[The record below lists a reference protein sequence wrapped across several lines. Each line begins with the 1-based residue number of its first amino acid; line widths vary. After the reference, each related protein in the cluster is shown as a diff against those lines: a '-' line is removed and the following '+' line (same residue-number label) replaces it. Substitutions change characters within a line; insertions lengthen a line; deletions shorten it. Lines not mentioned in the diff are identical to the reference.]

1 MFPDTS
7 VRTDEEEEMDDFS
20 LAGESFGQVLDNIAS
35 INRWLGGNTATI
47 SALNQ
52 LITEQAFDEL
62 KIIDAGCGGGDMC
75 REIAK
80 WGRKVGQKTSII
92 GIDANA
98 YALKHAAKKSTGY
111 KEISYEVV
119 DIFSNKFQEIPSDV
133 LVCTLTLHH
142 FKDPQIVNWLTACID
157 NGAIVIVNDLHR
169 SGLAYRL
176 FQLVA
181 YVFRLDRMNR
191 DDGLISILRGFKR
204 ADLEKYTNSIKE
216 NIENIEYSIQWK
228 WAFRYLWLIKK
239 I

>member
-20 LAGESFGQVLDNIAS
+20 LAGEPFGQVLDNIAS
-35 INRWLGGNTATI
+35 INRWLGGNAATI
-47 SALNQ
+47 SALNR
-52 LITEQAFDEL
+52 LLRSESYDTIN
-62 KIIDAGCGGGDMC
+62 IVDAGCGGGDMC

-80 WGRKVGQKTSII
+80 WGRKIGQKTKIV

-98 YALKHAAKKSTGY
+98 YALEHAAKRSTDFP
-111 KEISYEVV
+111 EISYSVV
-119 DIFSNKFQEIPSDV
+119 DIFSDKFQEIKCDV

-142 FKDPQIVNWLTACID
+142 FKDPQIIQWLSACVEH
-157 NGAIVIVNDLHR
+157 GTVVIINDLHR

-176 FQLVA
+176 FQLVSFA
-181 YVFRLDRMNR
+181 FSLDRMNR

-204 ADLEKYTNSIKE
+204 HDLEHYSKKIRETVGDV
-216 NIENIEYSIQWK
+216 EYSIQWK
-228 WAFRYLWLIKK
+228 WAFRYLWQIKK

>member
-47 SALNQ
+47 SALNK

-98 YALKHAAKKSTGY
+98 YALKHAAKKSTD
-111 KEISYEVV
+111 S
-119 DIFSNKFQEIPSDV
+119 
-133 LVCTLTLHH
+133 
-142 FKDPQIVNWLTACID
+142 ACVT
-157 NGAIVIVNDLHR
+157 AIVSLVTHLQTLYLMFAWLN
-169 SGLAYRL
+169 GELA
-176 FQLVA
+176 QLRRGCA
-181 YVFRLDRMNR
+181 
-191 DDGLISILRGFKR
+191 LIALQKITFCMLGNIAMILR
-204 ADLEKYTNSIKE
+204 
-216 NIENIEYSIQWK
+216 
-228 WAFRYLWLIKK
+228 AFC
-239 I
+239 